1 MRKSMLIMLVAVTL
15 VLGGVFG
22 FQAFKSKMIA
32 KVMAAQSNP
41 LQTVS
46 TIAVSFQEWQPRLEA
61 VGSARA
67 VNGANL
73 SSQVAGIVSAIH
85 FNSGADVQKGAP
97 LLDLIADDDIAHLNA
112 LKAATELARVTYDR
126 DKRLLPSK
134 SVSAQQVD
142 IDKWTLENNEAQVV
156 QQKALVDYKSIKAPF
171 AGRLGIRL
179 VDLGQYL
186 AAGTAIV
193 TLQQLDPIF
202 IDFYA
207 PEKNL
212 AQIRVGQSVVAR
224 IDAAPGQSFSG
235 EISAVNSVVD
245 AATRNVQIRA
255 TIKNSEQ
262 KLLPGMFTKVAINV
276 GATQRVAT
284 LPQTAITYNS
294 YGNIVFVVE
303 ESGKDA
309 AGRPQ
314 LVARQKFVTTG
325 ETRGDQV
332 AILGGVKEGDT
343 VVGTGQI
350 KLRNGSPIVVNN
362 AVQPS
367 NDPHPQPVDQ

>member
-1 MRKSMLIMLVAVTL
+1 MLIMLAAVTL

-97 LLDLIADDDIAHLNA
+97 LLDLVADDDIAHLNA
-112 LKAATELARVTYDR
+112 QKAATELARVTYER

-142 IDKWTLENNEAQVV
+142 IDKWTLENNEAQVL

-193 TLQQLDPIF
+193 SLQQLDPIF

-212 AQIRVGQSVVAR
+212 AQIRVGQTVAAR

-255 TIKNSEQ
+255 TIRNSEQ

-276 GATQRVAT
+276 GVSQRVAT

-309 AGRPQ
+309 AGKPQ
-314 LVARQKFVTTG
+314 LVARQQFVTTG

-332 AILGGVKEGDT
+332 AILSGVKEGDT